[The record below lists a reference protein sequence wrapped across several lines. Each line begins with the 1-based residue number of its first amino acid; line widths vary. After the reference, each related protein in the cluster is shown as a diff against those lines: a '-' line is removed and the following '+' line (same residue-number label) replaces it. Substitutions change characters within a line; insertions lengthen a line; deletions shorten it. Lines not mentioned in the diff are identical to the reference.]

1 METATAELHDLQRRL
16 QTDGW
21 CVIED
26 VIPSDKVDEVRASIL
41 ATLEQ
46 HQQADA
52 RNHVGKISGLINYD
66 QSIAPYLAEPRLLA
80 LCQALLGQHVRISF
94 TTCMTLFPSDKRGQW
109 HADWPFNQQN
119 AGHIPAP
126 YPDMVAHLTTIW
138 MLSPFSPETG
148 ATLVVSGS
156 HRSNDNPTGNIDIDL
171 FAPYPSEMFISGA
184 AGSVLVM
191 DSRLW
196 HAMSP
201 NRSAE
206 PRVGLAIRYAPW
218 WLNLN
223 VLLPDSD
230 ERRRLVDEAGGQDN
244 ITPPVPAEV
253 FAGLPEETK
262 PLYAHWMKNT

>member
-1 METATAELHDLQRRL
+1 MATAELHDMQRRL

-21 CVIED
+21 CVIEE
-26 VIPSDKVDEVRASIL
+26 VIPSAEVDGVRDSVL
-41 ATLEQ
+41 ATLKR

-52 RNHVGKISGLINYD
+52 RSHVGKISGLINYD
-66 QSIAPYLAEPRLLA
+66 QSIALYLSEPRLLA
-80 LCQALLGQHVRISF
+80 LCQAVLGEHVRISF
-94 TTCMTLFPSDKRGQW
+94 TTCMTLYPSDKRGQW

-138 MLSPFSPETG
+138 MLSPFAPETG

-156 HRSNDNPTGNIDIDL
+156 HRCNDNPTGNIPIDL
-171 FAPYPSEMFISGA
+171 FESYSSEMHVTGA

-201 NRSAE
+201 NLSPE

-218 WLNLN
+218 WLNLD
-223 VLLPDSD
+223 VLLPNSD
-230 ERRRLVDEAGGQDN
+230 ERHRLVDEAGGQDN
-244 ITPPVPAEV
+244 ITPLVPAEV
-253 FAGLPEETK
+253 FAALPEETK
-262 PLYAHWMKNT
+262 PLYAHWVKDI

>member
-1 METATAELHDLQRRL
+1 MVAVGEMQRRL
-16 QTDGW
+16 EADGW
-21 CVIED
+21 CVVEE
-26 VIPSDKVDEVRASIL
+26 VIPRDEVDGVRASVL

-46 HQQADA
+46 RKQADD
-52 RNHVGKISGLINYD
+52 RGHVGKISGLINYD
-66 QSIAPYLAEPRLLA
+66 QSIAPYLAAPRLLG
-80 LCQALLGQHVRISF
+80 LCKAPLGDYVRISF
-94 TTCMTLFPSDKRGQW
+94 TTCMTLFPSDQRGQW

-126 YPDMVAHLTTIW
+126 YPNMVAHLTTIW

-156 HRSNDNPTGNIDIDL
+156 HRADNNPTGGNGVDL
-171 FAPYPSEMFISGA
+171 FEPYPSEMQVSGA

-201 NRSAE
+201 NHSAE

-218 WLNLN
+218 WLNLD
-223 VLLPDSD
+223 VLMPDSD
-230 ERRRLVDEAGGQDN
+230 ERRRMVDEAGGRDN
-244 ITPPVPAEV
+244 ITPPVPGEV
-253 FAGLPEETK
+253 FAALPEEVK
-262 PLYAHWMKNT
+262 PLFEHWVKST